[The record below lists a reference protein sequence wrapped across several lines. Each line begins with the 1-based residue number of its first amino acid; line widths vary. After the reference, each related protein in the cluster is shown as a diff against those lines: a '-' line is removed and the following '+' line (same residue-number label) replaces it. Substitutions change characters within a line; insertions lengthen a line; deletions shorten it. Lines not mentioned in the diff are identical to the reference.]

1 MLLNLPSKGSDFIV
15 LFLNDAVEPFALLS
29 QDLNLIL
36 TVEVKFF
43 SHVFVLGNS
52 FPEFFVLIA
61 DNFELVLKLAHLA
74 CRKTKILLNLFDFI
88 IQGIVLSHE
97 FLHFYTISF

>member
-52 FPEFFVLIA
+52 FPEFLVFRKNNLYLIL
-61 DNFELVLKLAHLA
+61 ELTQ
-74 CRKTKILLNLFDFI
+74 R
-88 IQGIVLSHE
+88 S
-97 FLHFYTISF
+97 